1 MHPFMTMLGSS
12 VCSYTEYHKIHKVYL
27 ELTTNRKDRQ
37 RYLCKHRARMHL
49 VTVHIME
56 LK

>member
-49 VTVHIME
+49 VTVHIMKLE
-56 LK
+56 